1 MSSTNDLVTRKIG
14 INMIDSLGKEMVFVL
29 HEVTDDGESI
39 LGVYREYADALK
51 DKYNIIRDYYDIPE
65 DEVMDENLDDEIEPM
80 GAYYTIFKRQLL

>member
-1 MSSTNDLVTRKIG
+1 
-14 INMIDSLGKEMVFVL
+14 MIDSLGKEVVFVL

-39 LGVYREYADALK
+39 LGVYREHADALK

-65 DEVMDENLDDEIEPM
+65 DEVKDENLDDEIEPM